1 MDLKGAVLMSG
12 QPGLMD
18 NYMLVILGVMMA
30 MGMLGGIANYY
41 MSERQASGTRN
52 DVLKYVVLG
61 VVAALSVPLFL
72 NMISS
77 NLLDAARAK
86 PADLFVFAG
95 FCLIF
100 VIMSRRF
107 FENVANKLFQQL
119 DQVKQEVGQLK
130 EVNQVRD
137 AIQIEEALVE
147 PAAAEPAAIKN
158 DLSKLGYND
167 VEIMRAITEG
177 NFVYGNVSGIASETS
192 LSKELVSVRLTLLK
206 SMGLIELK
214 INEKNVLHWTLA
226 QKGKQFLGEVMESQE
241 AK

>member
-1 MDLKGAVLMSG
+1 MDLKGAMLMSG
-12 QPGLMD
+12 QTGLMD
-18 NYMLVILGVMMA
+18 NYMLLILVVMIL
-30 MGMLGGIANYY
+30 MGILGGIANYY
-41 MSERQASGTRN
+41 MSERQSAGTRN
-52 DVLKYVVLG
+52 DVLKYSVLG

-100 VIMSRRF
+100 VIFSRRV

-130 EVNQVRD
+130 EVNQARD
-137 AIQIEEALVE
+137 AIQVEEALAEPPTVE
-147 PAAAEPAAIKN
+147 PAEIKN
-158 DLSKLGYND
+158 DLSRLGYND

-177 NFVYGNVSGIASETS
+177 NFVYGNVSGIANETS

>member
-18 NYMLVILGVMMA
+18 NYMLVILGVMIA
-30 MGMLGGIANYY
+30 MGILGGIANYY
-41 MSERQASGTRN
+41 MSERQAFGTRN

-100 VIMSRRF
+100 SSSF
-107 FENVANKLFQQL
+107 
-119 DQVKQEVGQLK
+119 
-130 EVNQVRD
+130 
-137 AIQIEEALVE
+137 AI
-147 PAAAEPAAIKN
+147 
-158 DLSKLGYND
+158 
-167 VEIMRAITEG
+167 IT
-177 NFVYGNVSGIASETS
+177 NNPSIAFPVTY
-192 LSKELVSVRLTLLK
+192 SVRLGFCFFTRGILLYAVIRSPQYFVAFTLSSDAFILGWNATLR
-206 SMGLIELK
+206 SGDV
-214 INEKNVLHWTLA
+214 VL
-226 QKGKQFLGEVMESQE
+226 
-241 AK
+241 